1 MSCRKKTGDFKMNE
15 LSEPKKNYINRY
27 VAGFAMIMVV
37 MMFVAGYVVGGSF
50 NSTSSNVTTT
60 TISDLQQQID
70 TLKQQRTSEQ
80 YQNITYVYDNISL
93 AQIYDNTKESVVVV
107 YGIVNSYSFF
117 GPTSSEEQGSGFV
130 YDYNDQM
137 VIITNKHVVAD
148 AVNITVTFSNGDS
161 YPAIEIGSDAYA
173 DLAVLSVQAP
183 ADEFHSLKITSS
195 SGLEVGDPV
204 IAIGSPFGLSGT
216 LTTGVVSQLGRTIED
231 STAGSYPIANIIQTS
246 VPINPG
252 NSGGPLLNYHGEVI
266 GITTAIIQN
275 SNSLGFA
282 IPSSTILRELPALI
296 TTGSYNQH
304 AWLGVS
310 GTDMTYAT
318 AHEMGVNVTYG
329 WLLTQITRGGAAD
342 KAGLN
347 GGTTQVT
354 INGQWV
360 IVGGDIIIA
369 ADGTRLIN
377 GDSFMSY
384 IDEHTVPN
392 QTITL
397 TVVRNH
403 QTLDIPVILG
413 QRPPAN

>member
-1 MSCRKKTGDFKMNE
+1 MNE
-15 LSEPKKNYINRY
+15 LSEPKKSYINRY
-27 VAGFAMIMVV
+27 VAGFATIMVV
-37 MMFVAGYVVGGSF
+37 MMFIAGYVVGGSF
-50 NSTSSNVTTT
+50 NNTNSGVSTTSISN
-60 TISDLQQQID
+60 LQQQID
-70 TLKQQRTSEQ
+70 TLKEDRISEQ
-80 YQNITYVYDNISL
+80 FQNITYVYDNISL
-93 AQIYDNTKESVVVV
+93 AQIYDNTKASVVVV

-117 GPTSSEEQGSGFV
+117 GPTSSEAQGSGFV
-130 YDYNDQM
+130 YDYNGQT

-161 YPAIEIGSDAYA
+161 YPATEIGSDAYA

-183 ADEFHSLKITSS
+183 DSEFQPLDITSS
-195 SGLEVGDPV
+195 TALEVGDPV

-216 LTTGVVSQLGRTIED
+216 LTTGVVSQLGRTIQD

-275 SNSLGFA
+275 SNGLGFA
-282 IPSSTILRELPALI
+282 IPSNTMLRELPSLI
-296 TTGSYNQH
+296 TTGSYAQH

-310 GTDMTYAT
+310 GTDMKYAI
-318 AHEMGVNVTYG
+318 AQEMGVNVTYG

-342 KAGLN
+342 KAGLK

-354 INGQWV
+354 INGEWT
-360 IVGGDIIIA
+360 IVGGDLIIA
-369 ADGTRLIN
+369 VDGTRIVN

-384 IDEHTVPN
+384 IDEHGVPN
-392 QTITL
+392 QAITL
-397 TVVRNH
+397 TIIRNH
-403 QTLDIPVILG
+403 QTFDIPVVLG
-413 QRPPAN
+413 QRPPQN